1 MPWKT
6 DFAADAEFRKVMAHE
21 RDVDLVRVA
30 LEIARDVDPQLDF
43 APVLG
48 WIAERGE
55 ELRRV
60 VATAWS
66 DEEVLR
72 ELARL
77 LGGVHGL
84 RGELSCYEVPEGSYL
99 PHVIRRRR
107 GLPIAL
113 SIVYIGVGRHVGLEL
128 QGAASPGRFLIR
140 CETVSGV
147 RFLDPYDGGRMYDEW
162 GATGLLQRLTGIDA
176 ELLKQTLQPATP
188 RAIVIRMLNNLKLIY
203 VRRGEWL
210 KALRVQQ
217 RLTAL
222 KPAEY
227 EERRDLGYLLL
238 HAGHP
243 GPALNLLTHCLRH
256 CPADESPTLA
266 NHISRAERELASFN

>member
-1 MPWKT
+1 MPWRT
-6 DFAADAEFRKVMAHE
+6 DFAADTEFRKLVAHG

-30 LEIARDVDPQLDF
+30 LEIARDADPQLDF
-43 APVLG
+43 APVLD

-55 ELRRV
+55 QLRPL
-60 VATAWS
+60 VAASWS
-66 DEEVLR
+66 DHAAVC

-77 LGGVHGL
+77 LGDVHGL
-84 RGELSCYEVPEGSYL
+84 RGDLSCYESPEGSYL
-99 PHVIRRRR
+99 PEVIRRRR

-113 SIVYIGVGRHVGLEL
+113 GILYIGVGRRAGLSVE
-128 QGAASPGRFLIR
+128 GVAAPNRFLVR
-140 CETVSGV
+140 VETELGPTFV
-147 RFLDPYDGGRMYDEW
+147 DAYEGGRVLSE
-162 GATGLLQRLTGIDA
+162 AQAVQHLQRLSGLDGD
-176 ELLKQTLQPATP
+176 LLRPMLASASP
-188 RAIVIRMLNNLKLIY
+188 RTIVIRMLNNLKLVH

-210 KALRVQQ
+210 RALRVQQ

-222 KPAEY
+222 RPTEY

-243 GPALNLLTHCLRH
+243 GPALNLLMHCLKQ
-256 CPADESPTLA
+256 CPAEESPTLA